1 MRFPSG
7 KFAQCFGKKRM
18 NTDAAVSGLVIG
30 AVVYSYICL
39 FNVMMHSYKESGYT
53 TTLFD
58 FIRETYVGSFESR
71 PSE

>member
-1 MRFPSG
+1 
-7 KFAQCFGKKRM
+7 M
-18 NTDAAVSGLVIG
+18 NDAAVAGLVIG

>member
-1 MRFPSG
+1 LQVENS
-7 KFAQCFGKKRM
+7 QNVLVRM

-39 FNVMMHSYKESGYT
+39 FNIMMHSYKESGYT